1 MMQYRIMLRPEEV
14 KDFVARAGRCDFEID
29 ICYNHYTVD
38 AKSIVGVFGLDLR
51 SILTVTCHGFSTDF
65 DQYLRTLA
73 IAV

>member
-51 SILTVTCHGFSTDF
+51 SILTVTCHGFSTEF
-65 DQYLRTLA
+65 DQYLRALA